1 MFINNNECMPSFLT
15 LIKIFMFLNNNER
28 MPIVSISLNEE
39 ILKQIDSLQ
48 KNLGFS
54 GRSDAIRAGIRS
66 FVAEEKQKE
75 NLSGNVN
82 AILLV
87 VHNDE
92 YDNQVNGIKHSYED
106 LITTH
111 LHSKIEGDKCMELFM
126 LKGEADSVSS
136 ITKDFQINKKMDTV
150 KLVAL

>member
-1 MFINNNECMPSFLT
+1 
-15 LIKIFMFLNNNER
+15 
-28 MPIVSISLNEE
+28 MPIVSISLTEE
-39 ILKQIDSLQ
+39 ILKEIDSLQ

-66 FVAEEKQKE
+66 FVSEEKQKE
-75 NLSGNVN
+75 DLSGNVN

-111 LHSKIEGDKCMELFM
+111 LHSKIEGDKCMEVFM
-126 LKGEADSVSS
+126 LKGESDSVSS
-136 ITKDFQINKKMDTV
+136 ITKDFQINKRMDTV
-150 KLVAL
+150 KLVTL

>member
-1 MFINNNECMPSFLT
+1 
-15 LIKIFMFLNNNER
+15 
-28 MPIVSISLNEE
+28 MPIVSISLNDE
-39 ILKQIDSLQ
+39 ILKQIDTLQ

-66 FVAEEKQKE
+66 FVSEEKQKE

-92 YDNQVNGIKHSYED
+92 YDDQVNGIKHSYED

-136 ITKDFQINKKMDTV
+136 ITKDFQINKRMDTV
-150 KLVAL
+150 KLVTL

>member
-1 MFINNNECMPSFLT
+1 
-15 LIKIFMFLNNNER
+15 
-28 MPIVSISLNEE
+28 MPIVSISLTEE
-39 ILKQIDSLQ
+39 ILKEIDSLQ

-66 FVAEEKQKE
+66 FVSEEKQKE

-126 LKGEADSVSS
+126 LQGEADSVSS
-136 ITKDFQINKKMDTV
+136 ITKDFQINKRMDTV
-150 KLVAL
+150 KLVTL

>member
-1 MFINNNECMPSFLT
+1 
-15 LIKIFMFLNNNER
+15 MFLNNNKH
-28 MPIVSISLNEE
+28 MPIVSISLTEE
-39 ILKQIDSLQ
+39 ILKEIDNLQ

-66 FVAEEKQKE
+66 FVSEEKQKE
-75 NLSGNVN
+75 NLSGKVN

-126 LKGEADSVSS
+126 LKGEANSVSD

-150 KLVAL
+150 KLVTL

>member
-1 MFINNNECMPSFLT
+1 
-15 LIKIFMFLNNNER
+15 MFLNNNER
-28 MPIVSISLNEE
+28 MPIVSISLTEE
-39 ILKQIDSLQ
+39 ILKEIDNLQ

-66 FVAEEKQKE
+66 FVSEEKQKE

-92 YDNQVNGIKHSYED
+92 YDNQVTGIKHSYED

-126 LKGEADSVSS
+126 LKGEADLVSD
-136 ITKDFQINKKMDTV
+136 ITKDFQINKKMDSV
-150 KLVAL
+150 KLVTL

>member
-1 MFINNNECMPSFLT
+1 
-15 LIKIFMFLNNNER
+15 
-28 MPIVSISLNEE
+28 MPIVSISLTEE
-39 ILKQIDSLQ
+39 ILKEIDSLQ

-66 FVAEEKQKE
+66 YVSEEKQKE

-126 LKGEADSVSS
+126 LKGEANSVSS
-136 ITKDFQINKKMDTV
+136 ITKDFQINKRMDTV
-150 KLVAL
+150 KLVTLL

>member
-1 MFINNNECMPSFLT
+1 
-15 LIKIFMFLNNNER
+15 
-28 MPIVSISLNEE
+28 MPIVSISLTEE
-39 ILKQIDSLQ
+39 ILKEIDSLQ

-54 GRSDAIRAGIRS
+54 GMSDAIRAGIRS
-66 FVAEEKQKE
+66 FVSEEKQKE

-126 LKGEADSVSS
+126 LKGEAESVSS
-136 ITKDFQINKKMDTV
+136 ITKDFQINKRMDTV

>member
-1 MFINNNECMPSFLT
+1 
-15 LIKIFMFLNNNER
+15 MFLNNNVG
-28 MPIVSISLNEE
+28 MPIVSISLTEE
-39 ILKQIDSLQ
+39 ILKEIDTLQ

-66 FVAEEKQKE
+66 FVSEEKQKE
-75 NLSGNVN
+75 SLSGNVN

-126 LKGEADSVSS
+126 LKGEAGSVSD
-136 ITKDFQINKKMDTV
+136 ITKDFQINKKMDTI
-150 KLVAL
+150 KLVTL

>member
-1 MFINNNECMPSFLT
+1 
-15 LIKIFMFLNNNER
+15 MFLNNNKH
-28 MPIVSISLNEE
+28 MPIVSISLTEE
-39 ILKQIDSLQ
+39 ILKEIDSLQ

-66 FVAEEKQKE
+66 FVSEEKQKE

-126 LKGEADSVSS
+126 LKGEANSVSD

>member
-1 MFINNNECMPSFLT
+1 
-15 LIKIFMFLNNNER
+15 
-28 MPIVSISLNEE
+28 MPIVSISLTEE
-39 ILKQIDSLQ
+39 ILKEIDSLQ

-66 FVAEEKQKE
+66 FVSEEKQKE
-75 NLSGNVN
+75 NLFGNVN

-111 LHSKIEGDKCMELFM
+111 LHSKIEGNKCMELFM

-136 ITKDFQINKKMDTV
+136 ITKDFQINKRMDTV
-150 KLVAL
+150 KLVTL

>member
-1 MFINNNECMPSFLT
+1 
-15 LIKIFMFLNNNER
+15 MFLNNNEH
-28 MPIVSISLNEE
+28 MPIVSISLNDE
-39 ILKQIDSLQ
+39 ILKQIDNLQ

-66 FVAEEKQKE
+66 FVSEEKQKE

-126 LKGEADSVSS
+126 LKGEANSVSD

-150 KLVAL
+150 KLVTL